1 MSFADYTIMWHVYPL
16 GFVGAPIR
24 PEVTPPLTHSIK
36 QVENW
41 LDYLINMGA
50 NCLQLGPIFHAETH
64 GYDTID
70 YFTVDP
76 RLGTEDDVV
85 HLINVCRDKGIS
97 VILDGV
103 FNHIGRAHPLVAQI
117 IEEGP
122 AGDHQSMLHVT
133 WDDAGTPTFGTF
145 EGHEGLVELNHSDQR
160 VVDLVVEVMLYWMQ
174 RGVAGWRLDAAYQV
188 PAAFWTQVVARVREE
203 FPDAWFV
210 GEIIHGDYAAYVRES
225 DINSVTQYE
234 LWKAI
239 WSSINDANFFELD
252 WCLTRNNDFLDTF
265 TPMTFI
271 GNHDVTRIATQ
282 IGDAGAALAAFIL
295 FTIGGVPN
303 IYYGDEQAFRGQ
315 QEKRVG
321 GDDAVRPPYPMSPD
335 ELPQDGMWLYRLYQE
350 LIACRRRH
358 PWLVHARTRTLELTN
373 TRYVYESYGADPSQV
388 LRVELD
394 WGERKAAQISAG
406 TQVLVAYTAG

>member
-1 MSFADYTIMWHVYPL
+1 MQTIQSCGTSTHLVLSERYSSR
-16 GFVGAPIR
+16 G
-24 PEVTPPLTHSIK
+24 TPPLTHSIK

-103 FNHIGRAHPLVAQI
+103 FNHIGRAHPLVAQV

-160 VVDLVVEVMLYWMQ
+160 VVDLC
-174 RGVAGWRLDAAYQV
+174 G
-188 PAAFWTQVVARVREE
+188 
-203 FPDAWFV
+203 
-210 GEIIHGDYAAYVRES
+210 
-225 DINSVTQYE
+225 
-234 LWKAI
+234 
-239 WSSINDANFFELD
+239 
-252 WCLTRNNDFLDTF
+252 
-265 TPMTFI
+265 
-271 GNHDVTRIATQ
+271 
-282 IGDAGAALAAFIL
+282 
-295 FTIGGVPN
+295 
-303 IYYGDEQAFRGQ
+303 
-315 QEKRVG
+315 
-321 GDDAVRPPYPMSPD
+321 
-335 ELPQDGMWLYRLYQE
+335 
-350 LIACRRRH
+350 
-358 PWLVHARTRTLELTN
+358 
-373 TRYVYESYGADPSQV
+373 
-388 LRVELD
+388 
-394 WGERKAAQISAG
+394 
-406 TQVLVAYTAG
+406 